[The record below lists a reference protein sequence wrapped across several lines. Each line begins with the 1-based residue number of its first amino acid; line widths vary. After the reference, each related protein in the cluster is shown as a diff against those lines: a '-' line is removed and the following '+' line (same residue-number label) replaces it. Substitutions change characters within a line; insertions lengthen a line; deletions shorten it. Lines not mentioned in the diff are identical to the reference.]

1 MVKNKQEIPTEP
13 TEKREKNYTVGVYEG
28 GGYMTKGM
36 YRPAVVCRM
45 RDNEATQFCPVC
57 QRAIERIII
66 YNTQEGK

>member
-1 MVKNKQEIPTEP
+1 PKGTPIPTEP
-13 TEKREKNYTVGVYEG
+13 TDKRTETYTIGVDEG

-45 RDNEATQFCPVC
+45 RDNESTQFCAVC

-66 YNTQEGK
+66 YNTKQE